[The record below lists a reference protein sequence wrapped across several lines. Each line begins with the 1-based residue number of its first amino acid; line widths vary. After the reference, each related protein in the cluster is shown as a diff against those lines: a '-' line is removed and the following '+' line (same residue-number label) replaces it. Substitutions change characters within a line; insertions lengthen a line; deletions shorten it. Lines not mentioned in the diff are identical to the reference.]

1 MGEALS
7 DNKLTSPTSHL
18 PGPFMF
24 IAVVTAM
31 GVGGGGL
38 QVGFLR
44 DIKCL
49 SKTLTVKYKLK
60 SCKPQTD
67 QNVCDFHLQISY
79 SVCTGIIRSVT
90 KAHSRDGIGIK
101 CIVSER
107 PDSLPRSVSQLHKP
121 KVAAQ
126 NKIQQSRFTSK
137 RTLEL

>member
-1 MGEALS
+1 
-7 DNKLTSPTSHL
+7 
-18 PGPFMF
+18 
-24 IAVVTAM
+24 M
-31 GVGGGGL
+31 GVWGLWGGGL

-90 KAHSRDGIGIK
+90 KARYP
-101 CIVSER
+101 EMA
-107 PDSLPRSVSQLHKP
+107 SVSNASCQRDLTLCQDLYRSCINQKLQHKT
-121 KVAAQ
+121 KYNNQ
-126 NKIQQSRFTSK
+126 GSLLREHLNCSWSRINQVFCRSIIML
-137 RTLEL
+137 RTTWSF